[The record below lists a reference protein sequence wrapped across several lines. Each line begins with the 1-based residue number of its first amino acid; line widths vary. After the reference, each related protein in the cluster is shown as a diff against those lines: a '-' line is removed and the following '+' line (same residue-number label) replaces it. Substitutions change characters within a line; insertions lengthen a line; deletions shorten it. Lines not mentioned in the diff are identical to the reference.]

1 MNLSVRDDVA
11 ADTAHE
17 ASCPIGYGYSV
28 SSNGEHEVTA
38 GTVLEGKY
46 RLEREVGAGGMGQV
60 FLAEHET
67 IERTVAIK
75 VLHQELASD
84 ESVRRR
90 FETEAK
96 AIARLKHPNCVMLYE
111 FGYSDEIEALFAV
124 FEYVEGTSL
133 EYLIGKQLPVADVL
147 EVGKQVA
154 DGIDHAHDQNVIHR
168 DLKPE
173 NIMAVS
179 SKGEPVLKVLDFGI
193 ARIAE
198 DDEKSTRLTKMG
210 QMFGTP
216 PYMSPEQVRAK
227 LNITFATDIYAIGVI
242 LYELLEGELPFIGDT
257 PIATVMMHLNDEV
270 PPIER
275 DDVPEELVAIVMRC
289 LEKEAGDRFSSCA
302 ALQQALDE
310 VEWSRRQPSMLVDDG
325 ESDVAPSPSDSDE
338 ALKATMGTPEE
349 GIEKSESD
357 ETSGAAGESGES
369 DGEQPEDIA
378 SAPTMMADEA
388 PDSARGAGDEQV
400 GSGASSSATT
410 TDDIEDYDDG
420 FDEALVGWGER
431 RTRLIV
437 ASVALI
443 ALVILGGAVAMVVL
457 PSDPVEGDDAPD
469 EHAASADPE
478 PGQERGG
485 GAGDSQEQIAIEPAG
500 VDESTGADEP
510 DDGVGEDDIEDVPG
524 DDVDDTGDVEEADEL
539 ASDGGDEAGGDDAA
553 DDVGDEPEVEPEPA
567 GVQEASS
574 PEPSPTPTPQPQ
586 RQESP
591 PEEES
596 DDDDEAQQPDSIE
609 WRRRD
614 RDDEA
619 DDDEDAQDVEQP
631 EGIGLPQRD

>member
-1 MNLSVRDDVA
+1 MTPLQMRTPRRA
-11 ADTAHE
+11 A
-17 ASCPIGYGYSV
+17 PIEDGHSV
-28 SSNGEHEVTA
+28 SSNGEHNVTA

-133 EYLIGKQLPVADVL
+133 EHHIGKQLPVADVL

-275 DDVPEELVAIVMRC
+275 DDVPDELVAIIMRC
-289 LEKEAGDRFSSCA
+289 LEKEAGHRFSSCA
-302 ALQQALDE
+302 ALQQALHE
-310 VEWSRRQPSMLVDDG
+310 VEWSRRQPSMLVDDDQF
-325 ESDVAPSPSDSDE
+325 EAEQSPSASDD
-338 ALKATMGTPEE
+338 ALKATLGTPEE
-349 GIEKSESD
+349 GIEKSERD
-357 ETSGAAGESGES
+357 ESAESGGEV
-369 DGEQPEDIA
+369 DGQTPDDIA
-378 SAPTMMADEA
+378 SAPTMMADDVGEEGSSRRVGG
-388 PDSARGAGDEQV
+388 DDAREPAAGAA
-400 GSGASSSATT
+400 GAEATT
-410 TDDIEDYDDG
+410 TDDFDD
-420 FDEALVGWGER
+420 FDEDLAGWGER
-431 RTRLIV
+431 RTRLVIAAV
-437 ASVALI
+437 AVMALI
-443 ALVILGGAVAMVVL
+443 VLGGAVAMVVL
-457 PSDPVEGDDAPD
+457 PSDFSDAGDAPD
-469 EHAASADPE
+469 EQTASADPE
-478 PGQERGG
+478 SGQEEGE
-485 GAGDSQEQIAIEPAG
+485 GAEDSQEQIAIEPSSS
-500 VDESTGADEP
+500 DESDG
-510 DDGVGEDDIEDVPG
+510 DDGLDEVDDGDYG
-524 DDVDDTGDVEEADEL
+524 DDDDTAETDGTAEAGDTDGDDGDDQWAAD
-539 ASDGGDEAGGDDAA
+539 DGDETGGTGGDDEA
-553 DDVGDEPEVEPEPA
+553 GDEPEVAGEPEA
-567 GVQEASS
+567 QEASS
-574 PEPSPTPTPQPQ
+574 PEPSPQPQPEESPPE
-586 RQESP
+586 ESP

-596 DDDDEAQQPDSIE
+596 DDDDGQQPDSIE

-614 RDDEA
+614 G
-619 DDDEDAQDVEQP
+619 DDDNGDSDEEDDVEQP
-631 EGIGLPQRD
+631 EGIGLPPRD